1 MIDIEK
7 IVKLAECGYSLDF
20 EFGKFSKVYMHTTEN
35 IKEFLSCFDLN
46 KKRVLTVAG
55 RWRSASKCLC
65 FRSIIG

>member
-35 IKEFLSCFDLN
+35 IKDFLSCFDLN
-46 KKRVLTVAG
+46 KKRVSNKDTL
-55 RWRSASKCLC
+55 
-65 FRSIIG
+65 